1 MIRRVNFVTSS
12 VEKSPKCDLHI
23 FPEISHNYANRFM
36 RPEVAAQ
43 LGDASFFFLSECLLY
58 LIQEFENSRGNLV
71 KGKTDDDVRRRGI
84 L

>member
-1 MIRRVNFVTSS
+1 
-12 VEKSPKCDLHI
+12 
-23 FPEISHNYANRFM
+23 M

-43 LGDASFFFLSECLLY
+43 LGDASFFLSECLLY